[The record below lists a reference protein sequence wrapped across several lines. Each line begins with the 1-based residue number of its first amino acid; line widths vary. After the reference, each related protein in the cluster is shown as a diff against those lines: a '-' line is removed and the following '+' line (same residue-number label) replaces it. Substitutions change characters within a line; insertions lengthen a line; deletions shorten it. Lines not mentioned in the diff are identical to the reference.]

1 MKPQPMRLG
10 DLSVG
15 FVHSL
20 ADAVRSH
27 GLDPQPL
34 LEQYGLDTARLAEA
48 GARLS
53 IPRYMR
59 LGHAAIQLTG
69 DPALGLRMG
78 QLSRLSQAGLAGV
91 TAAQAP
97 TVREA
102 ARCLTRFE
110 ALYGSNYRGQS
121 SFHEDAD
128 GAWLRFYSI
137 SPYNAYNRF
146 VVDSILAGWL
156 QQLGSLGLP
165 VKAERIEIEFAQTDY
180 RDRYNSLGDCPIQFG
195 AEHNQLRLSQA
206 TLAQRN
212 VEHCP
217 STWRH
222 LLQLC
227 ERELE
232 QLTRTRSLRERITQL
247 LGPLLNGGREPDLE
261 EVAARLKL
269 PTWTL
274 RRKLA
279 EEGTQFRAILNDT
292 RRDLAMTYIRDTELA
307 FGEIAYLLGFASAEA
322 FQRAFKR
329 WSGQT
334 PGNFVAATGSPPEKT
349 PPALQLGGVFCGFQR
364 VQFESL
370 EFQQFFLVI
379 VHGGLLVCGV

>member
-1 MKPQPMRLG
+1 MNRPRVRLG

-15 FVHSL
+15 FIQPLSETL
-20 ADAVRSH
+20 QQRAIDPAPLLERY
-27 GLDPQPL
+27 GLDP
-34 LEQYGLDTARLAEA
+34 ARLAEA

-53 IPRYMR
+53 IPRYMH
-59 LGHAAIQLTG
+59 LGHAAIELTA
-69 DPALGLRMG
+69 DPALGLHMG
-78 QLSRLSQAGLAGV
+78 RISRLSQAGLAGV

-97 TVREA
+97 TVGDA
-102 ARCLTRFE
+102 ARTLLRFE
-110 ALYGSNYRGQS
+110 PLYAANYRGHS
-121 SFHEDAD
+121 SVHEDSG

-146 VVDSILAGWL
+146 VVDSLLAGWL
-156 QQLGSLGLP
+156 AQLSSLAGQTLL
-165 VKAERIEIEFAQTDY
+165 AERVEIEFEAPTYAAQYQALSNTPVQFAAQT
-180 RDRYNSLGDCPIQFG
+180 
-195 AEHNQLRLSQA
+195 NQIRLSRA
-206 TLAQRN
+206 SLALRN
-212 VEHCP
+212 PAHCP
-217 STWRH
+217 STWQH

-227 ERELE
+227 EAELE
-232 QLTRTRSLRERITQL
+232 QRTRIRSLGERIAHL

-261 EVAARLKL
+261 EVARHLQL

-329 WSGQT
+329 WSGIT
-334 PGNFVAATGSPPEKT
+334 PGEFRRSQRRTG
-349 PPALQLGGVFCGFQR
+349 
-364 VQFESL
+364 
-370 EFQQFFLVI
+370 
-379 VHGGLLVCGV
+379 

>member
-1 MKPQPMRLG
+1 MKPLPMRLG

-27 GLDPQPL
+27 GVDPQPL
-34 LEQYGLDTARLAEA
+34 LDQYGLDAARLGEA

-59 LGHAAIQLTG
+59 LGHGAIQLTA

-102 ARCLTRFE
+102 ARCLIRFE

-121 SFHEDAD
+121 SFHEDVR

-146 VVDSILAGWL
+146 VVDSIIAGWL
-156 QQLGSLGLP
+156 QQLSSVSPAPLR
-165 VKAERIEIEFAQTDY
+165 AERIEIEFEEPLY
-180 RDRYNSLGDCPIQFG
+180 RDAYSVFDCPIQFG
-195 AEHNQLRLSQA
+195 AEHNQLRLSLDA
-206 TLAQRN
+206 LAQRN
-212 VEHCP
+212 PQHCP

-329 WSGQT
+329 WNGQT
-334 PGNFVAATGSPPEKT
+334 PG
-349 PPALQLGGVFCGFQR
+349 
-364 VQFESL
+364 
-370 EFQQFFLVI
+370 EFRRSHRQSA
-379 VHGGLLVCGV
+379 

>member
-1 MKPQPMRLG
+1 MRLG

-15 FVHSL
+15 FVQQL
-20 ADAVRSH
+20 ADAVRICGH
-27 GLDPQPL
+27 DPLPL
-34 LEQYGLDTARLAEA
+34 LDQYGLDAARLSQPM
-48 GARLS
+48 ARLS

-59 LGHAAIQLTG
+59 LGHAAIALTG

-102 ARCLTRFE
+102 ARTLIRFE

-121 SFHEDAD
+121 SLHEDAQ

-146 VVDSILAGWL
+146 VVDSIISGWL
-156 QQLGSLGLP
+156 HQLSAVADRPLTC
-165 VKAERIEIEFAQTDY
+165 EHIEIEFSEPEY
-180 RDRYNSLGDCPIQFG
+180 
-195 AEHNQLRLSQA
+195 AEQYSVLSHNPVRFRADTNQLRLNHA
-206 TLAQRN
+206 TLDRRN
-212 VEHCP
+212 PQHCP
-217 STWRH
+217 STWAY

-274 RRKLA
+274 RRKLT

-329 WSGQT
+329 WNAET
-334 PGNFVAATGSPPEKT
+334 PGEFRRR
-349 PPALQLGGVFCGFQR
+349 QR
-364 VQFESL
+364 QSA
-370 EFQQFFLVI
+370 
-379 VHGGLLVCGV
+379 

>member
-1 MKPQPMRLG
+1 MKPVSMRLG
-10 DLSVG
+10 DLSVS

-20 ADAVRSH
+20 AEAVSSHDQDA
-27 GLDPQPL
+27 GAL
-34 LEQYGLDTARLAEA
+34 LEQYGLDPARLAEP

-78 QLSRLSQAGLAGV
+78 RFSRLPQAGLAGI

-102 ARCLTRFE
+102 ARTLTRFE

-137 SPYNAYNRF
+137 SPYNTYNRF
-146 VVDSILAGWL
+146 VVDSIIAGWL
-156 QQLGSLGLP
+156 QQLTSVGGETLH
-165 VKAERIEIEFAQTDY
+165 AERIDIEFAEPDY
-180 RDRYNSLGDCPIQFG
+180 AAAYKGLGDCQVHFA

-206 TLAQRN
+206 SLGLRN
-212 VEHCP
+212 PNHCP
-217 STWRH
+217 GTWRH

-329 WSGQT
+329 WNGQT
-334 PGNFVAATGSPPEKT
+334 PGEFRRS
-349 PPALQLGGVFCGFQR
+349 QR
-364 VQFESL
+364 HSA
-370 EFQQFFLVI
+370 
-379 VHGGLLVCGV
+379 

>member
-1 MKPQPMRLG
+1 MKPVRLG

-15 FVHSL
+15 FVHTL
-20 ADAVRSH
+20 ADAIHSH

-34 LEQYGLDTARLAEA
+34 LLQYGLDPARLAEA

-59 LGHAAIQLTG
+59 LGFAAIQLTG
-69 DPALGLRMG
+69 DASLGLRMG

-102 ARCLTRFE
+102 ARTLTRFE

-121 SFHEDAD
+121 SFHEDTD

-146 VVDSILAGWL
+146 VVDSIIAGWL
-156 QQLGSLGLP
+156 HQLSSLSAQP
-165 VKAERIEIEFAQTDY
+165 VQAQRIEIEFQTPDY
-180 RDRYNSLGDCPIQFG
+180 SERYSVLGDCPIQFG
-195 AEHNQLRLSQA
+195 AEHNQLRLSQQ
-206 TLAQRN
+206 TLALRN
-212 VEHCP
+212 PEHCP
-217 STWRH
+217 STWQ
-222 LLQLC
+222 LLVQLC

-232 QLTRTRSLRERITQL
+232 QLTRTRSLRERITRL
-247 LGPLLNGGREPDLE
+247 LGPMLNGGREPDLE
-261 EVAARLKL
+261 EVASRLKL

-329 WSGQT
+329 WNSQT
-334 PGNFVAATGSPPEKT
+334 PGEFRRS
-349 PPALQLGGVFCGFQR
+349 QR
-364 VQFESL
+364 HSA
-370 EFQQFFLVI
+370 
-379 VHGGLLVCGV
+379 

>member
-1 MKPQPMRLG
+1 MNPPRVRLG

-20 ADAVRSH
+20 ADAVRSL
-27 GLDPQPL
+27 GQNPEPL
-34 LEQYGLDTARLAEA
+34 LEQYGLDPARLAEP

-69 DPALGLRMG
+69 EPGLGLYMG
-78 QLSRLSQAGLAGV
+78 RLSRISQAGLAGV

-102 ARCLTRFE
+102 ARCLIRFE

-121 SFHEDAD
+121 SFHEDAQ

-146 VVDSILAGWL
+146 VVDSILASWV
-156 QQLGSLGLP
+156 QQLSKLAGYALRAQRIDIEFPAPSY
-165 VKAERIEIEFAQTDY
+165 AER
-180 RDRYNSLGDCPIQFG
+180 YNELSHNPVSFG
-195 AEHNQLRLSQA
+195 AELNQLRLSQA
-206 TLAQRN
+206 DLGLRN
-212 VEHCP
+212 PDHCP

-222 LLQLC
+222 LLSLC
-227 ERELE
+227 EKELE

-279 EEGTQFRAILNDT
+279 EEGTQFRAVLNDT

-329 WSGQT
+329 WNGQT
-334 PGNFVAATGSPPEKT
+334 PGEFRRSQRQTG
-349 PPALQLGGVFCGFQR
+349 
-364 VQFESL
+364 
-370 EFQQFFLVI
+370 
-379 VHGGLLVCGV
+379 

>member
-1 MKPQPMRLG
+1 MTESRVRLG

-20 ADAVRSH
+20 ADAVLSF
-27 GLDPQPL
+27 GQDPAPL
-34 LEQYGLDTARLAEA
+34 LAQYGLDGARLGEA

-59 LGHAAIQLTG
+59 LGHSAIELTG
-69 DPALGLRMG
+69 KPALGLRMG
-78 QLSRLSQAGLAGV
+78 QLSRFNQAGLAGV

-102 ARCLTRFE
+102 ARTLIRFE

-137 SPYNAYNRF
+137 SPYNDYNRF
-146 VVDSILAGWL
+146 VVDSILSSWL
-156 QQLGSLGLP
+156 RQLSSLVGTELR
-165 VKAERIEIEFAQTDY
+165 AQRIDIEFEAPAY
-180 RDRYNSLGDCPIQFG
+180 S
-195 AEHNQLRLSQA
+195 AEYAPLSEQPVNFAAGVNQLRLSQHS
-206 TLAQRN
+206 LGLRN
-212 VEHCP
+212 PAHCP

-222 LLQLC
+222 LLLLC

-232 QLTRTRSLRERITQL
+232 HLTRTRSLRERITGL

-279 EEGTQFRAILNDT
+279 DEGTRFRTILNDT

-329 WSGQT
+329 WNGQT
-334 PGNFVAATGSPPEKT
+334 PGEFRRS
-349 PPALQLGGVFCGFQR
+349 QR
-364 VQFESL
+364 G
-370 EFQQFFLVI
+370 I
-379 VHGGLLVCGV
+379 A

>member
-1 MKPQPMRLG
+1 MRLG

-27 GLDPQPL
+27 GQDPAPL
-34 LEQYGLDTARLAEA
+34 LEQYGLDSARLAEA

-59 LGHAAIQLTG
+59 LGHGAIQLTG

-78 QLSRLSQAGLAGV
+78 RLSRLSQAGLAGV

-121 SFHEDAD
+121 SFCEDAD

-146 VVDSILAGWL
+146 VVDSIISGWL
-156 QQLGSLGLP
+156 QQLSNLAGQALH
-165 VKAERIEIEFAQTDY
+165 AQRIDIEFQQPDY
-180 RDRYNSLGDCPIQFG
+180 HEAYALLGPATVHFG
-195 AEHNQLRLSQA
+195 AERNQLRLDQA
-206 TLAQRN
+206 SLALRN
-212 VEHCP
+212 PEHCP

-232 QLTRTRSLRERITQL
+232 QLTRTRSLRERIIQL

-329 WSGQT
+329 WNGQT
-334 PGNFVAATGSPPEKT
+334 PGEFRRSH
-349 PPALQLGGVFCGFQR
+349 R
-364 VQFESL
+364 QF
-370 EFQQFFLVI
+370 
-379 VHGGLLVCGV
+379 G

>member
-1 MKPQPMRLG
+1 MTATLMRLG

-20 ADAVRSH
+20 ADAVLSF
-27 GLDPQPL
+27 GQDPAPL
-34 LEQYGLDTARLAEA
+34 LEQYGLDAARLGEA

-59 LGHAAIQLTG
+59 LGHSAIQLTG
-69 DPALGLRMG
+69 EPALGLRMG
-78 QLSRLSQAGLAGV
+78 QVSRISQAGLAGV
-91 TAAQAP
+91 AAAQAP

-102 ARCLTRFE
+102 ARTLIRFE
-110 ALYGSNYRGQS
+110 ALYGSNYRGHS

-137 SPYNAYNRF
+137 SPYNDYNRF
-146 VVDSILAGWL
+146 VVDSILSSWL
-156 QQLGSLGLP
+156 QQLSTVAGSALR
-165 VKAERIEIEFAQTDY
+165 AEKMDIEFEAPAYAAQY
-180 RDRYNSLGDCPIQFG
+180 VPLSEHPVNFG
-195 AEHNQLRLSQA
+195 AGVNQLRLSQHS
-206 TLAQRN
+206 LGLRN
-212 VEHCP
+212 PEHCP

-222 LLQLC
+222 LVLLC

-232 QLTRTRSLRERITQL
+232 QLTRTRNLRERITGL
-247 LGPLLNGGREPDLE
+247 LGPLLNGGREPGLE

-279 EEGTQFRAILNDT
+279 DEGTRFRAILNDT

-329 WSGQT
+329 WNGQT
-334 PGNFVAATGSPPEKT
+334 PGEFRRSQRLT
-349 PPALQLGGVFCGFQR
+349 P
-364 VQFESL
+364 
-370 EFQQFFLVI
+370 
-379 VHGGLLVCGV
+379 

>member
-1 MKPQPMRLG
+1 M
-10 DLSVG
+10 
-15 FVHSL
+15 
-20 ADAVRSH
+20 
-27 GLDPQPL
+27 GLF
-34 LEQYGLDTARLAEA
+34 
-48 GARLS
+48 
-53 IPRYMR
+53 
-59 LGHAAIQLTG
+59 
-69 DPALGLRMG
+69 
-78 QLSRLSQAGLAGV
+78 SRLSQAGLAGV

-102 ARCLTRFE
+102 ARCLIRFE

-121 SFHEDAD
+121 SFHEDAQ

-137 SPYNAYNRF
+137 SPYNTYNRF
-146 VVDSILAGWL
+146 VVDSIIAGWL
-156 QQLGSLGLP
+156 QQLSSVSPAPLR
-165 VKAERIEIEFAQTDY
+165 AERIEIEFEAPDY
-180 RDRYNSLGDCPIQFG
+180 RADYETLGDCPIQFG
-195 AEHNQLRLSQA
+195 CEHNQLRLSLSS
-206 TLAQRN
+206 LAQRN
-212 VEHCP
+212 PEHCP

-232 QLTRTRSLRERITQL
+232 QLTRTRSLRERIIQL

-329 WSGQT
+329 WNGQT
-334 PGNFVAATGSPPEKT
+334 PG
-349 PPALQLGGVFCGFQR
+349 
-364 VQFESL
+364 
-370 EFQQFFLVI
+370 EFRRSHRQSA
-379 VHGGLLVCGV
+379 

>member
-1 MKPQPMRLG
+1 MRLG

-15 FVHSL
+15 FIHSL

-27 GLDPQPL
+27 DLDPQPL
-34 LEQYGLDTARLAEA
+34 LEQYGLDAARLAEP

-59 LGHAAIQLTG
+59 LGHAAIQLTC

-78 QLSRLSQAGLAGV
+78 QLSRLNQLGLAGV

-102 ARCLTRFE
+102 ARCISRFE

-121 SFHEDAD
+121 SFHEDPC

-146 VVDSILAGWL
+146 VVDSVIASWL
-156 QQLGSLGLP
+156 HQLSSISGEPLR
-165 VKAERIEIEFAQTDY
+165 AERIEIEFAQPDY
-180 RDRYNSLGDCPIQFG
+180 HGDYAVLGDCALQFG
-195 AEHNQLRLSQA
+195 AEHNQLRLSQDS
-206 TLAQRN
+206 LAQRN
-212 VEHCP
+212 PAHCP
-217 STWRH
+217 STWR
-222 LLQLC
+222 LLLNLC

-232 QLTRTRSLRERITQL
+232 QMTRTRTLRERITSL

-329 WSGQT
+329 WNSQT
-334 PGNFVAATGSPPEKT
+334 PG
-349 PPALQLGGVFCGFQR
+349 
-364 VQFESL
+364 
-370 EFQQFFLVI
+370 EFRRSHRQSA
-379 VHGGLLVCGV
+379 

>member
-15 FVHSL
+15 VVHSL

-34 LEQYGLDTARLAEA
+34 LEQYGLDAARLAEA

-78 QLSRLSQAGLAGV
+78 QLSRLSQAGLVGV

-156 QQLGSLGLP
+156 RQLGSLGTP

-180 RDRYNSLGDCPIQFG
+180 RECYSVLGDCPIQFG

-206 TLAQRN
+206 SLAQRN

-232 QLTRTRSLRERITQL
+232 QLTRTRSLRERITRL

-334 PGNFVAATGSPPEKT
+334 PG
-349 PPALQLGGVFCGFQR
+349 
-364 VQFESL
+364 
-370 EFQQFFLVI
+370 EFRRSHRQST
-379 VHGGLLVCGV
+379 

>member
-1 MKPQPMRLG
+1 MKPLPMRLG

-27 GLDPQPL
+27 GVDPLPL
-34 LEQYGLDTARLAEA
+34 LEQYGLDAARLGEG

-59 LGHAAIQLTG
+59 LGHGAIQLT
-69 DPALGLRMG
+69 DNPALGLRMG

-102 ARCLTRFE
+102 ARCLIRFE

-121 SFHEDAD
+121 SFHEDAE

-156 QQLGSLGLP
+156 QQLSSVSPAPLR
-165 VKAERIEIEFAQTDY
+165 AERIEIEFEAPPY
-180 RDRYNSLGDCPIQFG
+180 REAYAVLGDCPIQFG
-195 AEHNQLRLSQA
+195 CEHNQLRLSLES
-206 TLAQRN
+206 LAQRN
-212 VEHCP
+212 PEHCP

-232 QLTRTRSLRERITQL
+232 QLTRTRTLRERITQL

-329 WSGQT
+329 WNGQT
-334 PGNFVAATGSPPEKT
+334 PG
-349 PPALQLGGVFCGFQR
+349 
-364 VQFESL
+364 
-370 EFQQFFLVI
+370 EFRRSHRQSA
-379 VHGGLLVCGV
+379 

>member
-1 MKPQPMRLG
+1 MKPLPMRLG

-15 FVHSL
+15 FIHSL

-34 LEQYGLDTARLAEA
+34 LEQYGLDAARLAEP

-78 QLSRLSQAGLAGV
+78 QLSRLNQLGLAGV

-102 ARCLTRFE
+102 ARCISRFE

-121 SFHEDAD
+121 SFHEDAS

-137 SPYNAYNRF
+137 SPYNSYNRF
-146 VVDSILAGWL
+146 VVDSVIASWL
-156 QQLGSLGLP
+156 HQLSSISGAPLR
-165 VKAERIEIEFAQTDY
+165 AERIEIEFAQPDY
-180 RDRYNSLGDCPIQFG
+180 HGDYALLGDCAVQFG
-195 AEHNQLRLSQA
+195 AEHNQLRLSQDA
-206 TLAQRN
+206 LAQRN
-212 VEHCP
+212 PAHCP
-217 STWRH
+217 STWR
-222 LLQLC
+222 LLLNLC

-232 QLTRTRSLRERITQL
+232 QMTRTRTLRERITAL

-329 WSGQT
+329 WNSQT
-334 PGNFVAATGSPPEKT
+334 PG
-349 PPALQLGGVFCGFQR
+349 
-364 VQFESL
+364 
-370 EFQQFFLVI
+370 EFRRSHRQSA
-379 VHGGLLVCGV
+379 

>member
-1 MKPQPMRLG
+1 MRNTPMRLG

-20 ADAVRSH
+20 ADAIRSH
-27 GLDPQPL
+27 DLDPVPL
-34 LEQYGLDTARLAEA
+34 LEQYGLDNARLAEA

-59 LGHAAIQLTG
+59 LGHGAIQLTG

-78 QLSRLSQAGLAGV
+78 RLSRLSQAGLAGV

-121 SFHEDAD
+121 SFCEDAD

-146 VVDSILAGWL
+146 VVDSIMSGWL
-156 QQLGSLGLP
+156 QQLSSLAGQT
-165 VKAERIEIEFAQTDY
+165 VHAQRIDIEFEQPDY
-180 RDRYNSLGDCPIQFG
+180 HQAYALLGPTAVHFG
-195 AEHNQLRLSQA
+195 AECNQLRLDRAS
-206 TLAQRN
+206 LVLRN
-212 VEHCP
+212 PEHCP

-247 LGPLLNGGREPDLE
+247 LGPLLSGGREPDLE

-329 WSGQT
+329 WSNQT
-334 PGNFVAATGSPPEKT
+334 PGEFRRSH
-349 PPALQLGGVFCGFQR
+349 R
-364 VQFESL
+364 QF
-370 EFQQFFLVI
+370 
-379 VHGGLLVCGV
+379 G

>member
-1 MKPQPMRLG
+1 MRLG

-27 GLDPQPL
+27 DADPLPL
-34 LEQYGLDTARLAEA
+34 LEQYGLDSARLGEA

-59 LGHAAIQLTG
+59 LGHAAIQLTS
-69 DPALGLRMG
+69 DPALGMRMG
-78 QLSRLSQAGLAGV
+78 QLMRLSQMGLAGV

-102 ARCLTRFE
+102 ARCLIRFE

-121 SFHEDAD
+121 SFHEDAQ

-146 VVDSILAGWL
+146 VVDSIIAGWL
-156 QQLGSLGLP
+156 HQLSSLSPAPLR
-165 VKAERIEIEFAQTDY
+165 AERVEIEFDAPDY
-180 RDRYNSLGDCPIQFG
+180 REAYACLGDCPIHFG
-195 AEHNQLRLSQA
+195 AEHNQLRLSRA
-206 TLAQRN
+206 SLAQRN
-212 VEHCP
+212 PEHCP

-232 QLTRTRSLRERITQL
+232 QLTRTRSLRERIIAL

-329 WSGQT
+329 WTAQT
-334 PGNFVAATGSPPEKT
+334 PG
-349 PPALQLGGVFCGFQR
+349 
-364 VQFESL
+364 
-370 EFQQFFLVI
+370 EFRRSHRQSA
-379 VHGGLLVCGV
+379 

>member
-1 MKPQPMRLG
+1 MTATRMRLG

-20 ADAVRSH
+20 ADAVLSL
-27 GLDPQPL
+27 GQDPAPL
-34 LEQYGLDTARLAEA
+34 LAQYGLDEARLGEA

-59 LGHAAIQLTG
+59 LGHSAIQLTG
-69 DPALGLRMG
+69 EPALGLRMG
-78 QLSRLSQAGLAGV
+78 QVSRISQAGLAGV
-91 TAAQAP
+91 AAAQAP

-102 ARCLTRFE
+102 ARTLIRFE
-110 ALYGSNYRGQS
+110 ALYGSNYRGHS
-121 SFHEDAD
+121 SFHEEAD

-137 SPYNAYNRF
+137 SPYNDYNRF
-146 VVDSILAGWL
+146 VVDSILSSWL
-156 QQLGSLGLP
+156 QQLSAVAGSALR
-165 VKAERIEIEFAQTDY
+165 AEQIDIEFEAPAYAAQY
-180 RDRYNSLGDCPIQFG
+180 APLSEHPVNFG
-195 AEHNQLRLSQA
+195 AGVNQLRLSQ
-206 TLAQRN
+206 LSLGLRN
-212 VEHCP
+212 PEHCP

-222 LLQLC
+222 LVLLC

-232 QLTRTRSLRERITQL
+232 QLTRTRSLRERITGL
-247 LGPLLNGGREPDLE
+247 LGPLLNGGREPGLE

-279 EEGTQFRAILNDT
+279 DEGTRFRAILNDT

-329 WSGQT
+329 WNGQT
-334 PGNFVAATGSPPEKT
+334 PGEFRRSQRLT
-349 PPALQLGGVFCGFQR
+349 P
-364 VQFESL
+364 
-370 EFQQFFLVI
+370 
-379 VHGGLLVCGV
+379 